1 MKDLLIEILVE
12 EIPADFA
19 YPASLSFKKI
29 IENTLKNNGLNFKSI
44 TSFTTPRR
52 LSILVEEAEEK
63 SKDDIIESK
72 GPLLESAI
80 KDGVLT
86 KAGEG
91 FLKANNIEIKNIKDI
106 EVYKSVSFLSQS
118 SEIYFDY
125 NVFDTVMLGRYANF
139 KDKLLSIPSKED
151 KEFVFECLEKLNI
164 IHLKDKLINRL
175 SGGELQKVFLA
186 RAFAQN
192 PKIILMDEP
201 TNHLDLNS
209 QIELIYNLKEWVNKD
224 FRCII
229 AVMHDIN
236 NALNFADKILL
247 LHKGEIIYFGDIE
260 NFNLEL
266 LNNVYNINV
275 VEYMRNSLKNIR

>member
-1 MKDLLIEILVE
+1 MIEVNN
-12 EIPADFA
+12 
-19 YPASLSFKKI
+19 LSFSYDYNNKKI
-29 IENTLKNNGLNFKSI
+29 LKNISFKLFENERLCIIGPNGSGK
-44 TSFTTPRR
+44 TT
-52 LSILVEEAEEK
+52 LLKCLCNILDFQGSVF
-63 SKDDIIESK
+63 I
-72 GPLLESAI
+72 
-80 KDGVLT
+80 
-86 KAGEG
+86 
-91 FLKANNIEIKNIKDI
+91 NNKNIKDI

-164 IHLKDKLINRL
+164 INLKDKLINRL

-236 NALNFADKILL
+236 NALNFADKILVL
-247 LHKGEIIYFGDIE
+247 KDGNSKFFGYTSDFDLQLFNDIYA
-260 NFNLEL
+260 
-266 LNNVYNINV
+266 INV
-275 VEYMRNSLKNIR
+275 VEYIKKSLIKWV

>member
-1 MKDLLIEILVE
+1 MIEVNN
-12 EIPADFA
+12 
-19 YPASLSFKKI
+19 LSFYYDYNNKKI
-29 IENTLKNNGLNFKSI
+29 LKNISFKLFENERLCIIGPNGSGKTTLLKCLCNILDFQGSI
-44 TSFTTPRR
+44 F
-52 LSILVEEAEEK
+52 I
-63 SKDDIIESK
+63 
-72 GPLLESAI
+72 
-80 KDGVLT
+80 
-86 KAGEG
+86 
-91 FLKANNIEIKNIKDI
+91 NNKNIKDI

-118 SEIYFDY
+118 AEIYFDY

-151 KEFVFECLEKLNI
+151 KDFIFECLEKLNI

-236 NALNFADKILL
+236 NALNFADKILVL
-247 LHKGEIIYFGDIE
+247 KDGNSKFFGYTSD
-260 NFNLEL
+260 FDLQL
-266 LNNVYNINV
+266 LNDIYAINV
-275 VEYMRNSLKNIR
+275 VEYMKKSLIKWM

>member
-1 MKDLLIEILVE
+1 MIEVNN
-12 EIPADFA
+12 
-19 YPASLSFKKI
+19 LSFSYNYNNKKI
-29 IENTLKNNGLNFKSI
+29 LKNISFKLFENERLCIIGPNGSGK
-44 TSFTTPRR
+44 TT
-52 LSILVEEAEEK
+52 LLKCLCNILDFQGSVF
-63 SKDDIIESK
+63 I
-72 GPLLESAI
+72 
-80 KDGVLT
+80 
-86 KAGEG
+86 
-91 FLKANNIEIKNIKDI
+91 NNKNIKDI

-224 FRCII
+224 FRSII
-229 AVMHDIN
+229 VVMHDIN
-236 NALNFADKILL
+236 NALNFANKILL

>member
-1 MKDLLIEILVE
+1 MIEVNN
-12 EIPADFA
+12 
-19 YPASLSFKKI
+19 LSFSYDYNNKKI
-29 IENTLKNNGLNFKSI
+29 LKNISFKLFENEKLCIIGPNGSGK
-44 TSFTTPRR
+44 TT
-52 LSILVEEAEEK
+52 LLKCLCNILDFQGSVF
-63 SKDDIIESK
+63 I
-72 GPLLESAI
+72 
-80 KDGVLT
+80 
-86 KAGEG
+86 
-91 FLKANNIEIKNIKDI
+91 NNKNIKDI

-151 KEFVFECLEKLNI
+151 KEFIFECLEKLNI

-236 NALNFADKILL
+236 NALNFADKILVL
-247 LHKGEIIYFGDIE
+247 KDGNSKFFGYTSDFDLQVLNDIYA
-260 NFNLEL
+260 
-266 LNNVYNINV
+266 INV
-275 VEYMRNSLKNIR
+275 VEYMKKSLIKWM

>member
-1 MKDLLIEILVE
+1 MIEVNN
-12 EIPADFA
+12 
-19 YPASLSFKKI
+19 LSFSYNYNNKKI
-29 IENTLKNNGLNFKSI
+29 LKNISFKLFENERLCIIGPNGSGK
-44 TSFTTPRR
+44 TT
-52 LSILVEEAEEK
+52 LLKCLCNILDFQGSVF
-63 SKDDIIESK
+63 I
-72 GPLLESAI
+72 
-80 KDGVLT
+80 
-86 KAGEG
+86 
-91 FLKANNIEIKNIKDI
+91 NNKNIKDI

-209 QIELIYNLKEWVNKD
+209 QIELIHNLKEWVNKD

-236 NALNFADKILL
+236 NALNFADKILVL
-247 LHKGEIIYFGDIE
+247 KDGNSKFFGYTSD
-260 NFNLEL
+260 FDLQL
-266 LNNVYNINV
+266 LNDIYAINV
-275 VEYMRNSLKNIR
+275 VEYMKKSLIKWM

>member
-1 MKDLLIEILVE
+1 MIEVNN
-12 EIPADFA
+12 
-19 YPASLSFKKI
+19 LSFSYDYNNKKI
-29 IENTLKNNGLNFKSI
+29 LKNISFKLFENERLCIIGPNGSGK
-44 TSFTTPRR
+44 TT
-52 LSILVEEAEEK
+52 LLKCLCNIL
-63 SKDDIIESK
+63 DFQ
-72 GPLLESAI
+72 GSAFI
-80 KDGVLT
+80 
-86 KAGEG
+86 
-91 FLKANNIEIKNIKDI
+91 NNKNIKDI

-209 QIELIYNLKEWVNKD
+209 QIELFYNLKEWVNKD

-236 NALNFADKILL
+236 NALNFADKILVL
-247 LHKGEIIYFGDIE
+247 KDGNSKFFGYTSD
-260 NFNLEL
+260 FDLQL
-266 LNNVYNINV
+266 LNDIYAINV
-275 VEYMRNSLKNIR
+275 VEYMKKSLIKWM

>member
-1 MKDLLIEILVE
+1 MIEVNN
-12 EIPADFA
+12 
-19 YPASLSFKKI
+19 LSFSYNYNNKKI
-29 IENTLKNNGLNFKSI
+29 LKNISFKLFENERLCIIGPNGSGK
-44 TSFTTPRR
+44 TT
-52 LSILVEEAEEK
+52 LLKCLCNILDFQGSVF
-63 SKDDIIESK
+63 I
-72 GPLLESAI
+72 
-80 KDGVLT
+80 
-86 KAGEG
+86 
-91 FLKANNIEIKNIKDI
+91 NNKNIKDI

-164 IHLKDKLINRL
+164 IHLKDKLINLL

-236 NALNFADKILL
+236 NALNFADKILVL
-247 LHKGEIIYFGDIE
+247 KDGNSKFFGYTSDFDLQLFNDIYA
-260 NFNLEL
+260 
-266 LNNVYNINV
+266 INV
-275 VEYMRNSLKNIR
+275 VEYIKKSLIKWM

>member
-1 MKDLLIEILVE
+1 MIEVNN
-12 EIPADFA
+12 
-19 YPASLSFKKI
+19 LSFSYNYNNKKI
-29 IENTLKNNGLNFKSI
+29 LKNISFKLFENERLCIIGPNGSGKTTLLKCLCNILNFQGSVFI
-44 TSFTTPRR
+44 
-52 LSILVEEAEEK
+52 
-63 SKDDIIESK
+63 
-72 GPLLESAI
+72 
-80 KDGVLT
+80 
-86 KAGEG
+86 
-91 FLKANNIEIKNIKDI
+91 NNKNIKDI

-151 KEFVFECLEKLNI
+151 KEFVFECLEKVKI
-164 IHLKDKLINRL
+164 IHLKDKSINRL

-209 QIELIYNLKEWVNKD
+209 QIELIYNLKELVNKD

-236 NALNFADKILL
+236 NTLNFADKILL

>member
-1 MKDLLIEILVE
+1 MIEVNN
-12 EIPADFA
+12 
-19 YPASLSFKKI
+19 LSFSYDYNNKKI
-29 IENTLKNNGLNFKSI
+29 LKNISFKLFENERLCIIGPNGSGKTTLLKCLCNILDFQGSI
-44 TSFTTPRR
+44 F
-52 LSILVEEAEEK
+52 I
-63 SKDDIIESK
+63 
-72 GPLLESAI
+72 
-80 KDGVLT
+80 
-86 KAGEG
+86 
-91 FLKANNIEIKNIKDI
+91 NNKNIKDI

-236 NALNFADKILL
+236 NALNFADKILVL
-247 LHKGEIIYFGDIE
+247 KDGNSKFFGYTSDFDLQLFNDIYA
-260 NFNLEL
+260 
-266 LNNVYNINV
+266 INV
-275 VEYMRNSLKNIR
+275 VEYIKKSLIKLV

>member
-1 MKDLLIEILVE
+1 MIEVNN
-12 EIPADFA
+12 
-19 YPASLSFKKI
+19 LSFSYDYNNKKI
-29 IENTLKNNGLNFKSI
+29 LKNISFKLFENERLCIIGPNGSGK
-44 TSFTTPRR
+44 TT
-52 LSILVEEAEEK
+52 LLKCLCNILDFQGSVF
-63 SKDDIIESK
+63 I
-72 GPLLESAI
+72 
-80 KDGVLT
+80 
-86 KAGEG
+86 
-91 FLKANNIEIKNIKDI
+91 NNKNIKDI

-139 KDKLLSIPSKED
+139 KDKLLSIPDKKD

-236 NALNFADKILL
+236 NALNFADKILVL
-247 LHKGEIIYFGDIE
+247 KDGNSKFFGYTSDFDLQLFNDIYA
-260 NFNLEL
+260 
-266 LNNVYNINV
+266 INV
-275 VEYMRNSLKNIR
+275 VEYIKKSLIKWM

>member
-1 MKDLLIEILVE
+1 MIEVNN
-12 EIPADFA
+12 
-19 YPASLSFKKI
+19 LSFSYNYNNKKI
-29 IENTLKNNGLNFKSI
+29 LKNISFKLFENERLCIIGPNGSGK
-44 TSFTTPRR
+44 TT
-52 LSILVEEAEEK
+52 LLKCLCNILDFQGSVF
-63 SKDDIIESK
+63 I
-72 GPLLESAI
+72 
-80 KDGVLT
+80 
-86 KAGEG
+86 
-91 FLKANNIEIKNIKDI
+91 NNKNIKDI

-224 FRCII
+224 FRSII
-229 AVMHDIN
+229 VVMHDIN
-236 NALNFADKILL
+236 NALNFSDKILL

-266 LNNVYNINV
+266 LNNIYNINV

>member
-1 MKDLLIEILVE
+1 MIEVNN
-12 EIPADFA
+12 
-19 YPASLSFKKI
+19 LSFSYDYNNKKI
-29 IENTLKNNGLNFKSI
+29 LKNISFKLFENERLCIIGPNGSGK
-44 TSFTTPRR
+44 TT
-52 LSILVEEAEEK
+52 LLKCLCNILDFQGSVF
-63 SKDDIIESK
+63 I
-72 GPLLESAI
+72 
-80 KDGVLT
+80 
-86 KAGEG
+86 
-91 FLKANNIEIKNIKDI
+91 NNKNIKDI

-236 NALNFADKILL
+236 NALSFADKILVL
-247 LHKGEIIYFGDIE
+247 KDGNSKFFGYTSDFDLQLFNDIYA
-260 NFNLEL
+260 
-266 LNNVYNINV
+266 INV
-275 VEYMRNSLKNIR
+275 VEYIKKSLIKWM

>member
-1 MKDLLIEILVE
+1 MIEVNN
-12 EIPADFA
+12 
-19 YPASLSFKKI
+19 LSFSYDYNNKKI
-29 IENTLKNNGLNFKSI
+29 LKNISFKLFENERLCIIGPNGSGK
-44 TSFTTPRR
+44 TT
-52 LSILVEEAEEK
+52 LLKCLCNILDFQGSVF
-63 SKDDIIESK
+63 I
-72 GPLLESAI
+72 
-80 KDGVLT
+80 
-86 KAGEG
+86 
-91 FLKANNIEIKNIKDI
+91 NNKNIKDI

-236 NALNFADKILL
+236 NALNFADKILVL
-247 LHKGEIIYFGDIE
+247 KDGNSKFFGYTSDFDLQLFNDIYA
-260 NFNLEL
+260 
-266 LNNVYNINV
+266 INV
-275 VEYMRNSLKNIR
+275 VEYIKKSLIKWM

>member
-1 MKDLLIEILVE
+1 M
-12 EIPADFA
+12 
-19 YPASLSFKKI
+19 
-29 IENTLKNNGLNFKSI
+29 
-44 TSFTTPRR
+44 
-52 LSILVEEAEEK
+52 
-63 SKDDIIESK
+63 
-72 GPLLESAI
+72 
-80 KDGVLT
+80 
-86 KAGEG
+86 
-91 FLKANNIEIKNIKDI
+91 
-106 EVYKSVSFLSQS
+106 
-118 SEIYFDY
+118 
-125 NVFDTVMLGRYANF
+125 
-139 KDKLLSIPSKED
+139 
-151 KEFVFECLEKLNI
+151 
-164 IHLKDKLINRL
+164 KDKLINRL

-186 RAFAQN
+186 RAFSQN

-266 LNNVYNINV
+266 LNNIYNINV

>member
-1 MKDLLIEILVE
+1 MIEVNN
-12 EIPADFA
+12 
-19 YPASLSFKKI
+19 LSFSYNYNNKKI
-29 IENTLKNNGLNFKSI
+29 LKNISFKLFENERLCIIGPNGSGK
-44 TSFTTPRR
+44 TT
-52 LSILVEEAEEK
+52 LLKCLCNILDFQGSVF
-63 SKDDIIESK
+63 I
-72 GPLLESAI
+72 
-80 KDGVLT
+80 
-86 KAGEG
+86 
-91 FLKANNIEIKNIKDI
+91 NNKNIKDI

-151 KEFVFECLEKLNI
+151 KDFIFECLEKLNI

-201 TNHLDLNS
+201 TNHLDINS
-209 QIELIYNLKEWVNKD
+209 QIELIYNLQEWVNKD

-236 NALNFADKILL
+236 NALNFANKILL

-266 LNNVYNINV
+266 LNNIYNINV

>member
-1 MKDLLIEILVE
+1 MIEVNN
-12 EIPADFA
+12 
-19 YPASLSFKKI
+19 LSFSYNYNNKKI
-29 IENTLKNNGLNFKSI
+29 LKNISFKLFENERLCIIGPNGSGK
-44 TSFTTPRR
+44 TT
-52 LSILVEEAEEK
+52 LLKCLCNILDFQGSVF
-63 SKDDIIESK
+63 I
-72 GPLLESAI
+72 
-80 KDGVLT
+80 
-86 KAGEG
+86 
-91 FLKANNIEIKNIKDI
+91 NNKNIKDI

-209 QIELIYNLKEWVNKD
+209 QIELIYNLKEWAHSGCK
-224 FRCII
+224 CIV

-236 NALNFADKILL
+236 ATLNFADKILVL
-247 LHKGEIIYFGDIE
+247 KDGNSKFFGYTSD
-260 NFNLEL
+260 FDLQL
-266 LNNVYNINV
+266 LNDIYAINV
-275 VEYMRNSLKNIR
+275 VEYMKKSLIKWI

>member
-1 MKDLLIEILVE
+1 MIEVNN
-12 EIPADFA
+12 
-19 YPASLSFKKI
+19 LSFSYDYNNKKI
-29 IENTLKNNGLNFKSI
+29 LKNISFKLFENERLCIIGPNGSGK
-44 TSFTTPRR
+44 TT
-52 LSILVEEAEEK
+52 LLKCLCNILDFQGSVF
-63 SKDDIIESK
+63 I
-72 GPLLESAI
+72 
-80 KDGVLT
+80 
-86 KAGEG
+86 
-91 FLKANNIEIKNIKDI
+91 NNKNIKDI

-139 KDKLLSIPSKED
+139 KDKLLSIPTKED
-151 KEFVFECLEKLNI
+151 KEFIFECLEKLNI

-209 QIELIYNLKEWVNKD
+209 QIELIYNLQEWVNKD

-236 NALNFADKILL
+236 NALNFADKILVL
-247 LHKGEIIYFGDIE
+247 KDGNSKFFGYTSDFDLQLFNDIYA
-260 NFNLEL
+260 
-266 LNNVYNINV
+266 INV
-275 VEYMRNSLKNIR
+275 VEYIKKSLIKWM

>member
-1 MKDLLIEILVE
+1 MIEVNN
-12 EIPADFA
+12 
-19 YPASLSFKKI
+19 LSFSYDYNNKKI
-29 IENTLKNNGLNFKSI
+29 LKNISFKLFENERLCIIGPNGSGK
-44 TSFTTPRR
+44 TT
-52 LSILVEEAEEK
+52 LLKCLCNILDFQGSVF
-63 SKDDIIESK
+63 I
-72 GPLLESAI
+72 
-80 KDGVLT
+80 
-86 KAGEG
+86 
-91 FLKANNIEIKNIKDI
+91 NNKNIKDI

-151 KEFVFECLEKLNI
+151 KDFVFECLEKLNI

-236 NALNFADKILL
+236 NALNFADKILVL
-247 LHKGEIIYFGDIE
+247 KDGNSKFFGYTSDFDLQLFNDIYA
-260 NFNLEL
+260 
-266 LNNVYNINV
+266 INV
-275 VEYMRNSLKNIR
+275 VEYIKKSLIKWV

>member
-1 MKDLLIEILVE
+1 MIEVNN
-12 EIPADFA
+12 
-19 YPASLSFKKI
+19 LSFSYDYNNKKI
-29 IENTLKNNGLNFKSI
+29 LKNISFKLFENERLCIIGPNGSGK
-44 TSFTTPRR
+44 TT
-52 LSILVEEAEEK
+52 LLKCLCNILDFQGSVF
-63 SKDDIIESK
+63 I
-72 GPLLESAI
+72 
-80 KDGVLT
+80 
-86 KAGEG
+86 
-91 FLKANNIEIKNIKDI
+91 NNKNIKDI

-125 NVFDTVMLGRYANF
+125 NVFDTIMLGRYANF

-224 FRCII
+224 FRSII

-266 LNNVYNINV
+266 LNNIYNINV

>member
-1 MKDLLIEILVE
+1 MIEVNN
-12 EIPADFA
+12 
-19 YPASLSFKKI
+19 LSFSYDYNNKKI
-29 IENTLKNNGLNFKSI
+29 LKNISFKLFENEKLCIIGPNGSGKTTLLKCLCNILDFQGSI
-44 TSFTTPRR
+44 F
-52 LSILVEEAEEK
+52 I
-63 SKDDIIESK
+63 
-72 GPLLESAI
+72 
-80 KDGVLT
+80 
-86 KAGEG
+86 
-91 FLKANNIEIKNIKDI
+91 NIKNIKDI

-236 NALNFADKILL
+236 NALNFADKILVL
-247 LHKGEIIYFGDIE
+247 KDGNSKFFGYTSD
-260 NFNLEL
+260 FDLQL
-266 LNNVYNINV
+266 LNDIYAINV
-275 VEYMRNSLKNIR
+275 VEYMKKSLIKWM

>member
-1 MKDLLIEILVE
+1 MIEVNN
-12 EIPADFA
+12 
-19 YPASLSFKKI
+19 LSFSYNYNNKKI
-29 IENTLKNNGLNFKSI
+29 LKNISFKLFENERLCIIGPNGSGK
-44 TSFTTPRR
+44 TT
-52 LSILVEEAEEK
+52 LLKCLCNILDFQGSVF
-63 SKDDIIESK
+63 I
-72 GPLLESAI
+72 
-80 KDGVLT
+80 
-86 KAGEG
+86 
-91 FLKANNIEIKNIKDI
+91 NNKNIKDI

-139 KDKLLSIPSKED
+139 KDKLLSIPDKKD

-209 QIELIYNLKEWVNKD
+209 QIELIYNLKEWAHSGCK
-224 FRCII
+224 CIV

-236 NALNFADKILL
+236 ATLNFADKILVL
-247 LHKGEIIYFGDIE
+247 KDGNSKFFGYTSD
-260 NFNLEL
+260 FDLQL
-266 LNNVYNINV
+266 LNDIYAINV
-275 VEYMRNSLKNIR
+275 VEYMKKSLIKWI

>member
-1 MKDLLIEILVE
+1 MIEVNN
-12 EIPADFA
+12 
-19 YPASLSFKKI
+19 LSFSYNYNNKKI
-29 IENTLKNNGLNFKSI
+29 LKNISFKLFENERLCIIGPNGSGKTTLLKCLCNILDFQGSI
-44 TSFTTPRR
+44 F
-52 LSILVEEAEEK
+52 I
-63 SKDDIIESK
+63 
-72 GPLLESAI
+72 
-80 KDGVLT
+80 
-86 KAGEG
+86 
-91 FLKANNIEIKNIKDI
+91 NNKNIKDI

-151 KEFVFECLEKLNI
+151 KDFVFECLEKLNI

-236 NALNFADKILL
+236 NALNFADKILVL
-247 LHKGEIIYFGDIE
+247 KDGNSKFFGYTSDFDLQLFNDIYA
-260 NFNLEL
+260 
-266 LNNVYNINV
+266 INV
-275 VEYMRNSLKNIR
+275 VEYIKKSLIKWV

>member
-1 MKDLLIEILVE
+1 MIEVNNLSFSYNYNNKKILKNISFKLFENERLCIIGPNGSGKTTLLKCLCNILDFQGSILIE
-12 EIPADFA
+12 
-19 YPASLSFKKI
+19 
-29 IENTLKNNGLNFKSI
+29 G
-44 TSFTTPRR
+44 
-52 LSILVEEAEEK
+52 
-63 SKDDIIESK
+63 
-72 GPLLESAI
+72 
-80 KDGVLT
+80 
-86 KAGEG
+86 
-91 FLKANNIEIKNIKDI
+91 KNIKDI

-151 KEFVFECLEKLNI
+151 KDFVFECLEKLNI

-224 FRCII
+224 FRSII

>member
-1 MKDLLIEILVE
+1 MIEVNN
-12 EIPADFA
+12 
-19 YPASLSFKKI
+19 LSFSYDYNNKKI
-29 IENTLKNNGLNFKSI
+29 LKNISFKLFENERLCIIGPNGSGK
-44 TSFTTPRR
+44 TT
-52 LSILVEEAEEK
+52 LLKCLCNILDFQGSVF
-63 SKDDIIESK
+63 I
-72 GPLLESAI
+72 
-80 KDGVLT
+80 
-86 KAGEG
+86 
-91 FLKANNIEIKNIKDI
+91 NNKNIKDI

-224 FRCII
+224 FRSII
-229 AVMHDIN
+229 VVMHDIN
-236 NALNFADKILL
+236 NALNFSDKILL

>member
-1 MKDLLIEILVE
+1 MIEVNN
-12 EIPADFA
+12 
-19 YPASLSFKKI
+19 LSFSYNYNNKKI
-29 IENTLKNNGLNFKSI
+29 LKNISFKLFENERLCIIGPNGSGKTTLLKS
-44 TSFTTPRR
+44 
-52 LSILVEEAEEK
+52 LCNILDFQGSVF
-63 SKDDIIESK
+63 I
-72 GPLLESAI
+72 
-80 KDGVLT
+80 
-86 KAGEG
+86 
-91 FLKANNIEIKNIKDI
+91 NNKNIKDI

-224 FRCII
+224 FRSII
-229 AVMHDIN
+229 VVMHDIN

-247 LHKGEIIYFGDIE
+247 LHKGKIMYFGDIE

>member
-1 MKDLLIEILVE
+1 MIEV
-12 EIPADFA
+12 
-19 YPASLSFKKI
+19 SNLSFSYDYNNKKI
-29 IENTLKNNGLNFKSI
+29 LKNISFKLFENERLCIIGPNGSGK
-44 TSFTTPRR
+44 TT
-52 LSILVEEAEEK
+52 LLKCLCNILDFQGSVF
-63 SKDDIIESK
+63 I
-72 GPLLESAI
+72 
-80 KDGVLT
+80 
-86 KAGEG
+86 
-91 FLKANNIEIKNIKDI
+91 NNKNIKDI

-192 PKIILMDEP
+192 SKIILMDEP

-236 NALNFADKILL
+236 NALNFADKILVL
-247 LHKGEIIYFGDIE
+247 KDGNSKFFGYTSDFDLQLFNDIYA
-260 NFNLEL
+260 
-266 LNNVYNINV
+266 INV
-275 VEYMRNSLKNIR
+275 VEYIKKSLIKLV